1 MHLAEGIA
9 PPSTLVVGAA
19 LAAAGTIAGLRR
31 LNDETVVRVAVT
43 SSALFVASLI
53 HIPAGPVP
61 VHLVL
66 NGLAGIILGWAIF
79 PAYLTALTMQAVFFG
94 YGGITTL
101 GVNTIVMASPGLLCH
116 RLFAH
121 RLQSARG
128 RGAFAMGA
136 ATGALAVLCSCAL
149 LCLALVT
156 AGRGFTVVA
165 AVVFGAHVPV
175 AAIEA
180 IVTGSVVSFL
190 TKVRP
195 ETFARTAT
203 LEIKTS

>member
-1 MHLAEGIA
+1 MHLAEGIV

-19 LAAAGTIAGLRR
+19 LATAGTMAGLRK

-66 NGLAGIILGWAIF
+66 NGLAGIILGWSIF
-79 PAYLTALTMQAVFFG
+79 PAYLTALIMQAVFFG

-116 RLFAH
+116 WLFAG
-121 RLQSARG
+121 RLRSATG
-128 RGAFAMGA
+128 RGAFVIGA
-136 ATGALAVLCSCAL
+136 ATGALAVLGSCTL

-156 AGRGFTVVA
+156 AGRGFPVVA
-165 AVVFGAHVPV
+165 AIVFGAHVPV

-195 ETFARTAT
+195 ETFAQAAA
-203 LEIKTS
+203 LEIEAS